1 MQERHYIKY
10 FAPAWFAVIMG
21 TGGLA
26 NLLYLWQDYFPLGH
40 IFGIAI
46 AAFADIFYVFVLIP
60 WTLRWLKYFEYAHRD
75 LQHPLTGNF
84 YVTMAIGTAIVGT
97 NINLIW
103 SPYLGEVLTYN
114 MIFPLWIIVIIGV
127 TFFTFYS
134 TFRFMQVEKTPEPEM
149 INFSWIMAP
158 IANMAVSLIGNP
170 VLALTIKYQPEWS
183 LSVFIANT
191 ALFGIGF
198 FLFIFVSS
206 IVFVRLALHPLP
218 SAGTTPSFG
227 IFLGA
232 LGLAVNAIL
241 DGAKNAQTMGLLAST
256 DFSNLIAVVIA
267 GFGIWILGMIILISL
282 YQVRKG
288 GIPFSLAWWAYIF
301 PLAAYALGSQKIMT
315 LYQSPLTVGYTA
327 FLTVLLVL
335 LWIYTFIKTIIG
347 AINGKFFIGTPIP
360 HLKVYEQS
368 QLQSRESQ

>member
-1 MQERHYIKY
+1 
-10 FAPAWFAVIMG
+10 MG